1 MQGYDNIFITSY
13 FEAEIVTDV
22 DKCNI
27 CGPSSNKVFNVPI
40 RKKWLSTHG
49 LNQGPP
55 NDPQAESVPRSH
67 FTGREDILSITKK

>member
-40 RKKWLSTHG
+40 RKK
-49 LNQGPP
+49 
-55 NDPQAESVPRSH
+55 
-67 FTGREDILSITKK
+67 